1 MRIIA
6 ILCWLL
12 ALGTQPAWAASS
24 PNLRSLEQQLAFLV
38 ASTPGDVGVAALDL
52 KSGEVV
58 SVNGSE
64 PFPMASTV
72 KIAIAANYLAQVEHG
87 RRTLNDTIRGRSAAK
102 LMEAMIIHSDN
113 YATDVLLADLGGPET
128 VQAWLT
134 QNRLSGLRIDRNIAQ
149 LLRSKRDLRDIRDS
163 STPEAMVEL
172 LRRLDRGKLL
182 NPWSRAHLLGLMSRC
197 KTGKNR
203 IRGMLPFGTLVENK
217 TGTLSGLTTDVGFIT
232 LPDGRRIAVAFFA
245 RGGTDRPSAIAR
257 AARTI
262 YDGFAA
268 AFRNSFPG
276 AYSAP

>member
-1 MRIIA
+1 MRLIA
-6 ILCWLL
+6 FLCWVL
-12 ALGTQPAWAASS
+12 AFGAQPAWASSS
-24 PNLRSLEQQLAFLV
+24 PHLRSLEQQLNWLV

-52 KSGEVV
+52 TSGETV

-87 RRTLNDTIRGRSAAK
+87 RRSLNDTIRGRSAAK
-102 LMEAMIIHSDN
+102 LMEAMIIRSDN
-113 YATDVLLADLGGPET
+113 YATDVLLANLGGPAT

-134 QNRLSGLRIDRNIAQ
+134 QNQLSGLRIDRNIAQ

-163 STPEAMVEL
+163 STPDAMVEL

-182 NPWSRAHLLGLMSRC
+182 NPWSRAHLLGLMGRC
-197 KTGKNR
+197 NTGKNR
-203 IRGMLPFGTLVENK
+203 IRGMLPFGTPVENK

-232 LPDGRRIAVAFFA
+232 LPNGRRIAVAFFA
-245 RGGTDRPSAIAR
+245 RGGSDRPSAIAR

-268 AFRNSFPG
+268 AFRTSFSG
-276 AYSAP
+276 ALGAP